1 MNLTPNILKLILDM
15 KLCLNKYKSFLKV
28 KCKFDNKMLIN
39 MPYDEVCF
47 QRLEEDNPED
57 YAKLKSKKLS

>member
-1 MNLTPNILKLILDM
+1 MVFLSQKLLTL

-28 KCKFDNKMLIN
+28 KCKFDNNMLIK
-39 MPYDEVCF
+39 MPYEEVCF

-57 YAKLKSKKLS
+57 YEKLKSKKSQ

>member
-1 MNLTPNILKLILDM
+1 
-15 KLCLNKYKSFLKV
+15 
-28 KCKFDNKMLIN
+28 

-57 YAKLKSKKLS
+57 YAKVKRNKKNLM